1 MTLDHIEV
9 SGAYLKVAC
18 CGGGHDGPPFSAKA
32 PEHGD
37 RLDERDARRP
47 LIRAELHSQAEEI
60 AARVVASGGGMQAVL
75 EATGFR
81 TLENVVRGIDAA
93 ILVQALDNDLL
104 AQAKPPPLD
113 R

>member
-1 MTLDHIEV
+1 
-9 SGAYLKVAC
+9 
-18 CGGGHDGPPFSAKA
+18 KA